1 MKGLDRVDQT
11 PTPEPSSTP
20 EGVTP
25 AEPSHKAKRA
35 PLPWWRRWGRR
46 LLAVVIVLGIGFLV
60 LTRTAVPRWIV
71 CSAIGSTLNA
81 DVSAGSV
88 DILSNGRVVIR
99 DASVRA
105 RNVAGE
111 AGQIVSIGGI
121 EARPVWGALLRGD
134 LRFRSVEI
142 DDPVIRIS
150 QNVASGEVNVSGLT
164 VPESKPSSSMGAAP
178 VVVVRRGVIQLG
190 EHTADGVFTPLRS
203 LDVAGSVE
211 REPGKRGESTIKF
224 TQINPVTGVPE
235 GVEIIGRAD
244 RTGLELA
251 LKGLTL
257 EQWPAESVPSF
268 VRGVYRDLALKGAI
282 GDTTFRYTPD
292 GKTEARVELLGVGM
306 TLPIETQPGEDEA
319 GNPIPLPPHQIGK
332 KLRME
337 DVRGALILGN
347 TGVRGSF
354 VGKLEELPY
363 EIELEY
369 EGTSTISPFAVRLV
383 SRNFELTR
391 NPQILR
397 FAPALVQRRMD
408 QFMNPT
414 GIVDAEVIVT
424 RGDPVEGK
432 PGRIDVEGSVEMR
445 DGSAAFER
453 FPYVFD
459 QLHGR
464 WEFDDSEIR
473 IVNIEGVAPSGAT
486 IKASGSIA
494 PPTSDAE
501 VLIKIAV
508 RSLPMDDETKRAMG
522 SKSAIIDA
530 LFNEDRAASLRS
542 MKRITTAEIRD
553 RALERLRAIDSGAP
567 LTDPGERVRLHADA
581 TAPIFSVG
589 GTADVDVRI
598 TRSYGETSTWDDRFD
613 ITVDDAGLLPNAFP
627 YPLVADSLVITKI
640 NDLATV
646 KECRLKSV
654 LGGEALLSARIDLES
669 LAADP
674 DGFVPEIK
682 VQAKDVV
689 IDPMLVAAVPDVE
702 AEVPPKFLLQMLSP
716 RGVIDEASVSIF
728 DRTEKTGKERLGYDM
743 RFQVSDLSML
753 PTPIVGETL
762 EPRVGGRSFQ
772 GSIAVT
778 NDRVIVD
785 VAGEVCPPTLVVE
798 GGDEETGVSPVVA
811 YAELG
816 FKDSKMATLESRVV
830 SERADVSLL
839 VEDLVRPM
847 STKAAE
853 AIERLR
859 EEYQPTGKAG
869 IRVTMEG
876 SAGAGGAGEGAG
888 DGESGAREPG
898 EMVVRTRVAA
908 TDLNGE
914 VTLADGRV
922 RIFESRGEAEVHPE
936 TELNPTTFEFRE
948 FGARV
953 ATDDESYAELGA
965 SGRVT
970 LDMSSPLN
978 DLTLTIHS
986 ARFES
991 PLVRRAALDFGG
1003 KAKEWYESL
1012 KPTGEFDLEIRVAQN
1027 PNAAPSTDPFAAARE
1042 KPSEVSGT
1050 FWPHSIEVDTGLADG
1065 ARVKIGTV
1073 EGEFEFSPG
1082 TGRVRNF
1089 AAISEAWSVRGEG
1102 SWLSRESGEVATE
1115 ARFSMESRGL
1125 PVDLRSMLPPALTDV
1140 MDSLAVSCAGNV
1152 RVEDGQVSVTTPGR
1166 DDGEN
1171 DGDGGIAVAS
1181 SGLVVFEGASADVGV
1196 GVTDASA
1203 AIRYTFSKKGEE
1215 GVPAD
1220 FDLKILADRARLMG
1234 VWAENV
1240 RVRVASGP
1248 GDRIIVPLISAD
1260 CHGGRVGGGVTIDAP
1275 GPGGA
1280 RAYSADLRISDVR
1293 LASVLENFK
1302 TKNEAP
1308 VAAAESASPDE
1319 SRGRVDGNITLG
1331 GTLGEPS
1338 TKRGRGIVTVGG
1350 AQIVNIPV
1358 LVAMIRLTNLELP
1371 FSERLDYGRG
1381 VFYLEGDRIN
1391 IERATF
1397 SSRTVDF
1404 FGYGTADLPDLALNL
1419 RFRARNRT
1427 RIPVISTILEG
1438 IRSEL
1443 FTASVKGT
1451 ASNPEVSLVTFAG
1464 TSRVVSKAMGTR
1476 SEQDQRLDRIESE
1489 IDEADRGRDSSRRTT
1504 PVDRVP

>member
-1 MKGLDRVDQT
+1 M
-11 PTPEPSSTP
+11 
-20 EGVTP
+20 
-25 AEPSHKAKRA
+25 
-35 PLPWWRRWGRR
+35 PWWRRWGRR

-88 DILSNGRVVIR
+88 DILSTGRVVIH

-105 RNVAGE
+105 RNVGGE

-121 EARPVWGALLRGD
+121 EARPVWPALLRGE
-134 LRFRSVEI
+134 LRFRSVAI

-190 EHTADGVFTPLRS
+190 EHSADGTFTLLRS

-244 RTGLELA
+244 RAGLELS

-337 DVRGALILGN
+337 EVRGALILGN

-383 SRNFELTR
+383 SKNFELTR

-414 GIVDAEVIVT
+414 GIVDAEVIIT
-424 RGDPVEGK
+424 RGEPVDGA

-459 QLHGR
+459 HLHGC

-473 IVNIEGVAPSGAT
+473 IVSIEGVAPSGAT
-486 IKASGSIA
+486 IEASGSIA

-508 RSLPMDDETKRAMG
+508 RDLPIDAETKRAMG
-522 SKSAIIDA
+522 SRSAIIDA
-530 LFNEDRAASLRS
+530 LFNEEREASLRS
-542 MKRITTAEIRD
+542 MKRIATKEIRD
-553 RALERLRAIDSGAP
+553 RALERLRAIDAGAP

-581 TAPIFSVG
+581 TAPLFDVG
-589 GTADVDVRI
+589 GKADVDVRI
-598 TRSYGETSTWDDRFD
+598 TRTYGESSTWDDRFD
-613 ITVDDAGLLPNAFP
+613 ITVDHAGLLPNAFP

-646 KECRLKSV
+646 KECRLASV

-674 DGFVPEIK
+674 DGFVPEITVK
-682 VQAKDVV
+682 AKDVV
-689 IDPMLVAAVPDVE
+689 IDPMLIAAVPDVE

-716 RGVIDEASVSIF
+716 RGVIDDAAVSIF
-728 DRTEKTGKERLGYDM
+728 DRKDKAGKERLGYDM

-753 PTPIVGETL
+753 PTPIVGDSL

-772 GSIAVT
+772 GSIAVN

-798 GGDEETGVSPVVA
+798 GGDEETGVTPVVA
-811 YAELG
+811 YAALG
-816 FKDSKMATLESRVV
+816 FKDSKMASLESRVV
-830 SERADVSLL
+830 AERADVSLL

-859 EEYQPTGKAG
+859 TEYEPTGKAG
-869 IRVTMEG
+869 IRITMEG
-876 SAGAGGAGEGAG
+876 TAGTGGADGAGGAGGDAG
-888 DGESGAREPG
+888 SDDSDQG
-898 EMVVRTRVAA
+898 EMVVRTQVAA
-908 TDLNGE
+908 SDLNGE

-922 RIFESRGEAEVHPE
+922 RVFESRGEAVVHPE

-953 ATDDESYAELGA
+953 ATDDESFAELGA

-970 LDMSSPLN
+970 MDLSSPLN

-1003 KAKEWYESL
+1003 KAREWYESL
-1012 KPTGEFDLEIRVAQN
+1012 KPKGDFDLEIRVAPN

-1050 FWPHSIEVDTGLADG
+1050 FWPHSIEVDTGLANG

-1082 TGRVRNF
+1082 SGRVRNF
-1089 AAISEAWSVRGEG
+1089 AAISEAWSARGEG
-1102 SWLSRESGEVATE
+1102 SWLTRENGSVASE
-1115 ARFSMESRGL
+1115 ARFTMESHGL
-1125 PVDLRSMLPPALTDV
+1125 PADLRSMLPPALTEV
-1140 MDSLAVSCAGNV
+1140 MDSLAVSCDGTV

-1166 DDGEN
+1166 DDGEKA
-1171 DGDGGIAVAS
+1171 GEGGIAVAS

-1203 AIRYTFSKKGEE
+1203 AIRYTFSKSGEE

-1220 FDLKILADRARLMG
+1220 FDLKILADRARLLG

-1280 RAYSADLRISDVR
+1280 RAYSGDLRVSDVR

-1302 TKNEAP
+1302 TRDEAP

-1404 FGYGTADLPDLALNL
+1404 FGYGTADLPDMALNL

-1464 TSRVVSKAMGTR
+1464 TSRVVSSAMGTR

-1489 IDEADRGRDSSRRTT
+1489 IDETDRGRDTSRRMT
-1504 PVDRVP
+1504 PADRVP